1 MGEVINLRKAR
12 KSVLRAEAEVKAAE
26 NRALFGLTRA
36 EREARRAEKD
46 LQARRLEG
54 HALAKRDEK

>member
-1 MGEVINLRKAR
+1 M
-12 KSVLRAEAEVKAAE
+12 KAAE